1 MNKDLRYIKTEENI
15 QSHFIALLNECEFK
29 DITVKM
35 IISECRIN
43 RSTFYRHYEDKYVLL
58 KEITDVL
65 LEKYIKSVQP
75 KIVTVPPQNIK
86 EISQYFIPIIDFFYD
101 NKKVLIPLGKNSLSI
116 DLFKNM
122 YNFMNNTFFNEI
134 TSFYNISQLK
144 MPIVSYYS
152 SVISSNI
159 LTTMKWWHFQ
169 NPELSKEEILDIL
182 VCCVTEGVF
191 NSMKLLQ
198 S

>member
-1 MNKDLRYIKTEENI
+1 MNEDLRYIKTEENI

-152 SVISSNI
+152 SVISSNF

>member
-1 MNKDLRYIKTEENI
+1 MNEDLRYIKTEENI

-29 DITVKM
+29 GITVKM

-152 SVISSNI
+152 SVISSNF